1 MRVSMVSAV
10 LRSAN
15 RRADQLGY
23 ALMSIAELDEAQQVP
38 SPLLRQFQLVGSRVM
53 PVSGLCR
60 GD

>member
-15 RRADQLGY
+15 RRAAQLGY

-38 SPLLRQFQLVGSRVM
+38 SPLLRQFQLVSSRVM